1 LPVGQTESVPRTI
14 DRRARLDDIA
24 DAVEAI
30 AAVDGFGAV
39 TFRRLADHLGASTTV
54 VTHLVESRAE
64 LLDLVIARAVDRRR
78 AEILDHLGDAAG
90 GDALRALVEWVVLGP
105 GADAHRFWLA
115 LVTGAANE
123 PVVRRR
129 LDEFNDWWDALVDTH
144 ARRVE
149 GSIDPAT
156 IVDMIDV
163 ITAGLVVAGVETGEV
178 WSAAR
183 RRATLDRLLAPIG
196 L

>member
-1 LPVGQTESVPRTI
+1 MILGQTDAMPRTI

-54 VTHLVESRAE
+54 VTHLVDSRDE
-64 LLDLVIARAVDRRR
+64 LLDLVIGRAVDRRR
-78 AEILDHLGDAAG
+78 VEIVDHLGDETG
-90 GDALRALVEWVVLGP
+90 REALRALVEWVVLGP
-105 GADAHRFWLA
+105 GEDAHRFWLA
-115 LVTGAANE
+115 LVSGAASE

-129 LDEFNDWWDALVDTH
+129 LDAFNVWWDALVHSHAHSIEGTIDT
-144 ARRVE
+144 
-149 GSIDPAT
+149 GT
-156 IVDMIDV
+156 LVDVIDV
-163 ITAGLVVAGVETGEV
+163 ITIGLVVAGVETGEV
-178 WSAAR
+178 WSIDR
-183 RRATLDRLLAPIG
+183 RRATLDQLLAPIG